1 MPAKEGSF
9 FEREYEGEEAVRNT
23 AEAVKS
29 MRSLGIRTAA
39 IYLGPNTN
47 LENLHL
53 IYGKEYVRIQKIEQ
67 LANGVSELL
76 QMILREIRN

>member
-1 MPAKEGSF
+1 M
-9 FEREYEGEEAVRNT
+9 
-23 AEAVKS
+23 
-29 MRSLGIRTAA
+29 
-39 IYLGPNTN
+39 
-47 LENLHL
+47 